1 MIKNTLVTATSITNP
16 DLVYTSSS
24 TGAPIGGAVVGQT
37 NAVTTI
43 ALCNIGAPN
52 ASDETVND
60 VVVNVYVAP
69 QGVGAQY
76 TGSTCNLIVSSL
88 TVPAGETVFLSEER
102 IVLDAGDEIYV
113 GTDTANLLCV
123 TVSSLAV

>member
-1 MIKNTLVTATSITNP
+1 MIKNTLVTATSITVP
-16 DLVYTSSS
+16 DLVFTSST
-24 TGAPIGGAVVGQT
+24 TGAPIGGAVLGQT

-43 ALCNIGAPN
+43 ALCNIGTPN

-69 QGVGAQY
+69 QGIGAQY

>member
-1 MIKNTLVTATSITNP
+1 MIKNTLVTASSVTNP

-24 TGAPIGGAVVGQT
+24 TGAPIVSPVTGQT
-37 NAVTTI
+37 NAITTI
-43 ALCNIGAPN
+43 VLCNIGAPS

-69 QGVGAQY
+69 QGVGAQSS
-76 TGSTCNLIVSSL
+76 GATCNLIVSNL

-102 IVLDAGDEIYV
+102 IVLDPGDEIYV

-123 TVSSLAV
+123 TVSSLPV

>member
-1 MIKNTLVTATSITNP
+1 MIKNTLVTATSVTNP

-43 ALCNIGAPN
+43 ALCNIGAPD
-52 ASDETVND
+52 ATDETVND

-69 QGVGAQY
+69 QGVGAQA

-113 GTDTANLLCV
+113 GTDTANLICV

>member
-1 MIKNTLVTATSITNP
+1 MIKNTLVTATSVTNP

-43 ALCNIGAPN
+43 ALCNIGAPD

-69 QGVGAQY
+69 QGIGAQA

-102 IVLDAGDEIYV
+102 IVLDPGDEIYV